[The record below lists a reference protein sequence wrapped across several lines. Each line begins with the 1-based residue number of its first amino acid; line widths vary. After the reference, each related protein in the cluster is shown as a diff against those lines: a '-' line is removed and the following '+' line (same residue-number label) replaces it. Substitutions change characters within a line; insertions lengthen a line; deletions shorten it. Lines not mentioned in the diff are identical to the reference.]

1 LFVVHRRRGCCYE
14 AGQTGF
20 GLYRRVERGID
31 CAGGSGSA
39 SSDSS
44 TLFDAAEQVLAQ
56 TDLRLGGQRTI
67 PDGAS
72 RVSTRTRA
80 LASARLLG

>member
-1 LFVVHRRRGCCYE
+1 LCIAGGVAATRRARPVSVS
-14 AGQTGF
+14 TDV
-20 GLYRRVERGID
+20 VERGID